1 MKLYLVFACIIWL
14 QWLLIIYSGVHRYS
28 ILYACVPFLPIAY
41 FPTDTISYINLI
53 VDFIQWRC
61 SLSSIPENEIIHQHM
76 FSSSDDN
83 QNKTHDKKE
92 KKMMVQ
98 KPQGTMEYTV
108 SAIRVAGVIT
118 SALWLMHTAFLWL
131 TLPLH
136 SILLECPSHSV
147 VSQDTF

>member
-1 MKLYLVFACIIWL
+1 
-14 QWLLIIYSGVHRYS
+14 
-28 ILYACVPFLPIAY
+28 
-41 FPTDTISYINLI
+41 
-53 VDFIQWRC
+53 
-61 SLSSIPENEIIHQHM
+61 M

-118 SALWLMHTAFLWL
+118 SAL
-131 TLPLH
+131 
-136 SILLECPSHSV
+136 
-147 VSQDTF
+147 